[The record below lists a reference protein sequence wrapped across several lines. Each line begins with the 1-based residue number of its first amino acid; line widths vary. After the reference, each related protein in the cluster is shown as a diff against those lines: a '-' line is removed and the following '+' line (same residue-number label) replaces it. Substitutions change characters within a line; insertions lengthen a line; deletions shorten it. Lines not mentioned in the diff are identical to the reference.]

1 MMVQLASKSR
11 ASLNSSQVQRKRFVR
26 RCRSALWIPAFAGM
40 TNLRTSNPTQTHRA
54 EGLPL
59 RDTSR
64 ATFDVSRVL
73 RRPRS

>member
-26 RCRSALWIPAFAGM
+26 RCRSAHWIPTFAEM
-40 TNLRTSNPTQTHRA
+40 TDLRTSIPTQTHHA
-54 EGLPL
+54 AGLPL
-59 RDTSR
+59 RDTSH